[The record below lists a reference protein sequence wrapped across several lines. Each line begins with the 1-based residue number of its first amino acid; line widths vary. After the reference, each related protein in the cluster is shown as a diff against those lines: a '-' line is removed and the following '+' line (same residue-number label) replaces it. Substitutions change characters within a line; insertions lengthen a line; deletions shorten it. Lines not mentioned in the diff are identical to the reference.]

1 MVDGICF
8 LANGATPLGL
18 PSVVFRVCSHRLGS
32 GHGCPKC
39 YSRPKT
45 NRAFWDRK
53 REDNIARDKRVTCQL
68 CKRGWH
74 VVRIW
79 QHSLKKFPNA
89 CLIRIRRALG
99 SERVAVYVRRDAYM
113 HPRRERTQLS

>member
-8 LANGATPLGL
+8 PANGATPLGL

-39 YSRPKT
+39 YTRPKT

-53 REDNIARDKRVTCQL
+53 RETNMARDERVTRQF
-68 CKRGWH
+68 RRQGWK
-74 VVRIW
+74 VIRIW
-79 QHSLKKFPNA
+79 QHSLKKSPNA
-89 CLIRIRRALG
+89 CLNRVLRALG
-99 SERVAVYVRRDAYM
+99 TLGTNSPA
-113 HPRRERTQLS
+113 